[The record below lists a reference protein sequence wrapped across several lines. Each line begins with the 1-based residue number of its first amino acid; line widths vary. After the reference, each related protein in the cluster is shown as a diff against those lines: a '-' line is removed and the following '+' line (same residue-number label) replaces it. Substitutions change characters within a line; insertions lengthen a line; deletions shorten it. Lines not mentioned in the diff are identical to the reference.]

1 MPAGLQAW
9 DASGNLVVDLGDYST
24 RFVSR
29 HNIAFPQN
37 VRQVSFSVAGLTG
50 TNSFAAIMGS
60 NVANGGINEYHAV
73 TKNGGVDVLYLPT
86 NNPFFAQTLYIE
98 VYMFN

>member
-9 DASGNLVVDLGDYST
+9 DASGNLVVDLGDFNT
-24 RFVSR
+24 RFVTR
-29 HNIAFPQN
+29 QN
-37 VRQVSFSVAGLTG
+37 VSFPTNTRAVSFNVAGLTG
-50 TNSFAAIMGS
+50 TNSFAVIMGGS
-60 NVANGGINEYHAV
+60 VPSGGFGYYTAV

-86 NNPFFAQTLYIE
+86 SNPPYAQTLYVE